1 MWARGPKRLFDV
13 LVGLLLL
20 ISTFPFVVVAIGVI
34 GLTSPG
40 PVFFRQTRTGRH
52 GLTFRPW
59 KLRTMRAGRRPDPD
73 EIVTTA
79 HPDVTPV
86 TRILRRLRVDELPQL
101 INVLTGDM
109 SLVGP
114 RPTLPEQ
121 TAAYDEFQR
130 LRLLVRPGITGL
142 AQVNGN
148 TTIPWEERIKYDVH
162 YVRHH
167 DLWMDVGILF
177 KTFAAVFDESRSAGK
192 FEDSRYGRLKNV
204 NDVRDAG

>member
-1 MWARGPKRLFDV
+1 MPPMTGSNLSPSFWARGPKRLFDV
-13 LVGLLLL
+13 LTAALLLVVT
-20 ISTFPFVVVAIGVI
+20 IPFVTLAIGI
-34 GLTSPG
+34 IALTSPG
-40 PVFFRQTRTGRH
+40 PVFFRQTRTGRN
-52 GLTFRPW
+52 GASFRPW

-73 EIVTTA
+73 EIVTAA

-86 TRILRRLRVDELPQL
+86 ARFLRRLRIDELPQL
-101 INVLTGDM
+101 INVLNGEM

-121 TAAYDEFQR
+121 TAQYDDFQR

-167 DLWMDVGILF
+167 DLWMDLGILF
-177 KTFAAVFDESRSAGK
+177 KTVAAVFDESRCAGK
-192 FEDSRYGRLKNV
+192 FEDSRYG
-204 NDVRDAG
+204 